1 MDQLFLALSCYRRK
15 KFEKAVDL
23 CTELLEK
30 NPYDKA
36 AWVLKLKALTEQ
48 VYVDEVE
55 ADEQGIA
62 EILMDDSKVA
72 QTPRPETSLN
82 TISSQSQLGL
92 SPAVR
97 PMSQSGR
104 PLSGFVRP
112 GTQSGR
118 PGTMD
123 QALRAPRTSHT
134 SRPVTSASGR
144 FIRLGTASM
153 LSHPNGPF
161 VNLSRLNYNK
171 YATKQSLAKP
181 LFEYIFYHENDVP
194 NGLELARRAS
204 ENCQGKDWWWRIQL
218 GKCYGRLGMLREA
231 ETEYKASI
239 KLQTTLDA
247 LLLLGK
253 IYQRLDQ
260 PLQAISIYKQGFDSL
275 PNDSNLL
282 VSIARTY
289 DGMQMIHDAT
299 KWYKDVVEYDGV
311 NVEAI
316 ASIASNY
323 FYTDQPEVAIRLY
336 RRLLQMGVYNVD
348 IFNNLGLCCFYAQ
361 HYDMTLKC
369 FERALEIGDG
379 EELADVWYNISHLA
393 FGIGDSVL
401 AFQCLRLTITLNN
414 NHAEAYNNLAV
425 LELRQGDIE
434 RAKALL
440 NTACNLAQHSY
451 EPHYNQATL
460 CESLGDLQLS
470 YTYVQKSVKAFPN
483 HTDSKTLLKKLALH
497 FSNIS

>member
-1 MDQLFLALSCYRRK
+1 MDPLFLALSSYRRK
-15 KFEKAVDL
+15 KYVKTVDI
-23 CTELLEK
+23 CTTLLEK

-55 ADEQGIA
+55 AEEQGIA
-62 EILMDDSKVA
+62 EMLMDDSKVA
-72 QTPRPETSLN
+72 QTPRPQTSLN
-82 TISSQSQLGL
+82 TASNGNQHGP

-97 PMSQSGR
+97 PVSQSGR
-104 PLSGFVRP
+104 PLSGFIRP

-118 PGTMD
+118 PGTID
-123 QALRAPRTSHT
+123 QALKAPRTSHT

-144 FIRLGTASM
+144 FIRMGTASM
-153 LSHPNGPF
+153 LSHPSGPF

-171 YATKQSLAKP
+171 YATKPSMAKP
-181 LFEYIFYHENDVP
+181 LFEYILYHENDVM
-194 NGLELARRAS
+194 NAMELARLAS
-204 ENCQGKDWWWRIQL
+204 ENCQGKDWWWKLQL

-231 ETEYKASI
+231 ETEYKSAL
-239 KLQTTLDA
+239 KLQITLDA

-253 IYQRLDQ
+253 VYLRLDQ
-260 PLQAISIYKQGFDSL
+260 PLQAISTYKQGFDTL
-275 PNDSNLL
+275 PNDATLL

-289 DGMQMIHDAT
+289 EGMQMTNDAA
-299 KWYKDVVEYDGV
+299 KWYKDVVENDGV

-348 IFNNLGLCCFYAQ
+348 IFNNLGLCCYYAQ

-369 FERALEIGDG
+369 FERALLIGDG

-393 FGIGDSVL
+393 FGIGDNVL
-401 AFQCLRLTITLNN
+401 AFQCLRLAVTLNN

-425 LELRQGDIE
+425 LELRQGDVE

-440 NTACNLAQHSY
+440 NTACDLAPHSY

-460 CESLGDLQLS
+460 CESLGDLQSS
-470 YTYVQKSVKAFPN
+470 YSFVKKSVDAFPN
-483 HTDSKTLLKKLALH
+483 HTDSKTLLKKLGLH